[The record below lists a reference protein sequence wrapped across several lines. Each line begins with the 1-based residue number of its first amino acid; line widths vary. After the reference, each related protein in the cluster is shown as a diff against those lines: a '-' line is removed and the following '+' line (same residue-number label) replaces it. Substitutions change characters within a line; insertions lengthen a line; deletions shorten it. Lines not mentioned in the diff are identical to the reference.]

1 MSDMRMM
8 GRYAMMAALVISF
21 ASCSLSVMAD
31 ENAARAFAKD
41 HHPELAA
48 LLEQLQQSAP
58 EEYAAA
64 IAELESSR
72 QHVEGL
78 KRRQPGDYELGLDE
92 WKVMSRI
99 RLRLARMA
107 ETANPREDEELRA
120 LVKQLLDVRQ
130 RALRAEREFVM
141 RRFDRITAALVE
153 YERDPAAAE
162 ERELH
167 SLHKSLRNTPRRP
180 ASPPKP
186 RTDP

>member
-1 MSDMRMM
+1 MSDTRMTC
-8 GRYAMMAALVISF
+8 RWPELAALVVAI
-21 ASCSLSVMAD
+21 ASCGLSSMAD

-64 IAELESSR
+64 IAELEASR
-72 QHVEGL
+72 QRVEGL
-78 KRRQPGDYELGLDE
+78 KRLQPGDYELGLEE

-107 ETANPREDEELRA
+107 ETDDPREDKDLRA
-120 LVKQLLDVRQ
+120 LVQQLLDVRQ

-162 ERELH
+162 ERELQ
-167 SLHKSLRNTPRRP
+167 SLQKSLRNTPRRP
-180 ASPPKP
+180 SPPKK
-186 RTDP
+186 

>member
-1 MSDMRMM
+1 MTDTCITR
-8 GRYAMMAALVISF
+8 RWAVMAGLVITLAACGPS
-21 ASCSLSVMAD
+21 AMAD
-31 ENAARAFAKD
+31 ETAARAFAKD

-48 LLEQLQQSAP
+48 LLDQLQNSAP

-64 IAELESSR
+64 ITELESAR

-78 KRRQPGDYELGLDE
+78 KRRQPGDYELGLEE

-107 ETANPREDEELRA
+107 EMADPREDDELRA
-120 LVKQLLDVRQ
+120 LVRQLLDVRQ
-130 RALRAEREFVM
+130 RALRSEREFVM

-162 ERELH
+162 ERELQG
-167 SLHKSLRNTPRRP
+167 LHKSLRNTPRRP
-180 ASPPKP
+180 AAPPKP
-186 RTDP
+186 

>member
-1 MSDMRMM
+1 MSDFRRMC
-8 GRYAMMAALVISF
+8 RWPVMAALVV
-21 ASCSLSVMAD
+21 ACVSCGLSTMAD
-31 ENAARAFAKD
+31 EGAARAFAKD

-48 LLEQLQQSAP
+48 LLDQLQKSAP

-72 QHVEGL
+72 RRVEGL
-78 KRRQPGDYELGLDE
+78 KRLQPGDYELGLEE

-107 ETANPREDEELRA
+107 ETDDPREDKELRA

-141 RRFDRITAALVE
+141 RRFDRITASLVE

-162 ERELH
+162 DRELRN
-167 SLHKSLRNTPRRP
+167 LEKSLRNTPRRP
-180 ASPPKP
+180 SPPKQ
-186 RTDP
+186 